1 MRPLQTGD
9 ESNAYM
15 TLTEDVAGGDPL
27 LDADRCEEEARK
39 DAGEFLERE
48 NREPAENDADP

>member
-1 MRPLQTGD
+1 
-9 ESNAYM
+9 M
-15 TLTEDVAGGDPL
+15 TLPEDVAGGDPL